1 MIYNFLNALGLLF
14 CFRWGRRAGR
24 IHSLSHEIVGVKVG
38 GVTCFFWRSSQAASL
53 SARIFFFF
61 CTCLSAVRYRCI
73 DMPNNRRGRLTAEL
87 RNGKSGPMPY
97 IPFAPLGLGGSSE
110 GVPHGATSCYV
121 LGKRTWDIQLM
132 ILGWHFGADILGAN
146 FGIRLGQHLGKPY

>member
-1 MIYNFLNALGLLF
+1 MISNFLNALGLRF

-73 DMPNNRRGRLTAEL
+73 DMPNNRRGRSTAEL
-87 RNGKSGPMPY
+87 RNGKSGPCLIFHSRHWAWVVPVKGCHMALLAAT
-97 IPFAPLGLGGSSE
+97 FWAKGLGIYNS
-110 GVPHGATSCYV
+110 
-121 LGKRTWDIQLM
+121 
-132 ILGWHFGADILGAN
+132 
-146 FGIRLGQHLGKPY
+146 